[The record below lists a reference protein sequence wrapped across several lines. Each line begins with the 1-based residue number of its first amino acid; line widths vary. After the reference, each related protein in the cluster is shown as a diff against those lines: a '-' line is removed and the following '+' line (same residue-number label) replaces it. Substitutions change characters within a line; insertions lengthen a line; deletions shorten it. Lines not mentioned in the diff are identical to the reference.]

1 MKTQIL
7 HLLVLFALISQTVMA
22 RADELTDK
30 AEQLLGEGRAA
41 EAYALLIPQMEQR
54 AGDPAFDLLLGI
66 AAVDSGQPTQAVF
79 ALERVLA
86 IEPDNQRARLEL
98 ARAYFEAGENEA
110 SREEFNLVKARET
123 SADVTR
129 TIETYLTEIDTRIS
143 GKDSSLSFYVEATG
157 GYDSNVNSAT
167 DTSTVAIP
175 AFGNLVFTLD
185 DIAREL
191 DSGFYQLDAGLG
203 FKNALAAYEDTGV
216 FGSIKGS
223 YRQPWQQQ
231 DFDTSS
237 ADAQLGLRFGSGEH
251 AYTASL
257 LGQTYA
263 IDNDINR
270 NQAGINLQWL
280 HMRDQA
286 TQVSLFGQALVQ
298 RFPGQ
303 HTRNVNQYTI
313 GAGIVHLIQH
323 TAAPV
328 VYAGLYAGLDDEREN
343 LYEYIGRNFIG
354 VRAGGQYTLRE
365 DLNLVGGASYQYS
378 RYGAVEPLFLEKRKD
393 HFAYVHAGL
402 EYTLMKT
409 WVIKPD
415 IQYLLN
421 KSNLPINDFRRWQAM
436 VSVRYNF
443 L

>member
-1 MKTQIL
+1 MRTPVLQ
-7 HLLVLFALISQTVMA
+7 LLFLFSLFSSIAC
-22 RADELTDK
+22 ADELTDQ
-30 AEQLLGEGRAA
+30 AQQLLTENKAA
-41 EAYALLIPQMEQR
+41 EAYALLIPQLEQR
-54 AGDPAFDLLLGI
+54 AGDPVYDLLLGI

-110 SREEFNLVKARET
+110 SREEFTLVKSRET

-185 DIAREL
+185 DVAREL

-203 FKNALAAYEDTGV
+203 FTNGLAAYENTGV

-231 DFDTSS
+231 DFDTAT
-237 ADAQLGLRFGSGEH
+237 ADAQLGLRFGNGED

-286 TQVSLFGQALVQ
+286 TQLSLFGQALVQ

-303 HTRNVNQYTI
+303 ETRNVNQYTL
-313 GAGIVHLIQH
+313 GAGIVHLIND
-323 TAAPV
+323 TGAPV
-328 VYAGLYAGLDDEREN
+328 VYAGLYAGLDDEKDS

-393 HFAYVHAGL
+393 HFAHIHAGL
-402 EYTLMKT
+402 EYTVMKS

-415 IQYLLN
+415 VQYLLN

-436 VSVRYNF
+436 ISVRYNF